1 MPSAQDNFALLN
13 EAWQTLSDPIKRIDY
28 NREMEGRDSGWGW
41 DKEAAK
47 KRAQEYKW
55 NG

>member
-1 MPSAQDNFALLN
+1 
-13 EAWQTLSDPIKRIDY
+13 
-28 NREMEGRDSGWGW
+28 MEGRDSGWGW